1 MFRAMLASALHLFF
15 LFLRQ
20 CPLSPSSTVDLLF
33 FSSPSLLP
41 SRDFRHTG
49 GSDFQARLEYD
60 KVKKE
65 IFQNKIILGEKMER

>member
-1 MFRAMLASALHLFF
+1 MLRAMLASAPHLFF

-20 CPLSPSSTVDLLF
+20 RPIIFFVNVPSLLRNGRPPC
-33 FSSPSLLP
+33 FSSPSSLP
-41 SRDFRHTG
+41 SWDLRHTG

-65 IFQNKIILGEKMER
+65 IFKTK